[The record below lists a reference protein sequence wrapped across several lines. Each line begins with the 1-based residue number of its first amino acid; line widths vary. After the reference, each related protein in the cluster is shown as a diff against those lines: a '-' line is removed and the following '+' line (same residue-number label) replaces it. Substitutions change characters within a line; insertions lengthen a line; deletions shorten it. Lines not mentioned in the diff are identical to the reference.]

1 MNRQTL
7 PAQLAAHYARA
18 VDDRDFAA
26 MEGIMWPEFTQ
37 EGPGFGADS
46 RAVFIGN
53 LEFLRQF
60 DRTFHLLGQVTG
72 SWQDDVYTGET
83 YCVASHFYQR
93 EGRQLCLDMYIR
105 YQDVIE
111 VRAGEGRY
119 LQRNLAVVAQ
129 DERELR
135 TPSFGG

>member
-1 MNRQTL
+1 MKPETI
-7 PAQLAAHYARA
+7 PSSLAASYAKS

-26 MEGIMWPEFTQ
+26 MESLMWPEFTQ
-37 EGPGFGADS
+37 QGPGFAAES

-60 DRTFHLLGQVTG
+60 DSTFHLVGQVAG
-72 SWQDDVYTGET
+72 RWQGDHYRGET

-93 EGRQLCLDMYIR
+93 DGRSLCLDMGIR

-111 VRAGEGRY
+111 MRAGEARY
-119 LQRNLAVVAQ
+119 LSRDLKVVWQ
-129 DERELR
+129 DEREI
-135 TPSFGG
+135 TQPTFG